1 MSYSHL
7 TITERSQ
14 LALLHRL
21 GWSTRAIAK
30 ELKRHHSTIA
40 RELNRGMEAAEYQA
54 ETAHHAYKQRRERSI
69 PSGKWTT
76 GRISYISEKL
86 ALTWSPEQIAGR
98 MSKDCPK
105 QRVSFKTIYR
115 WLYHGFLVKGDTSV
129 LRQKGKRRRPR
140 ETRGRFNVGKSIQQR
155 PKEVRKR
162 ESFGHWELDTVV
174 SSRGKSKACVATFAE
189 RKTRLYLAIKMPDRT
204 SSSLE
209 KAFGVIADLFPKGAF
224 QTATV
229 DRGKEFACYDRL
241 ESAYGLDI
249 YFADPYS
256 SWQRGTNEN
265 ANGLLREFFPKG
277 KDFAE
282 VSEKELAHAL
292 FLINNR
298 PRKCLGWKTAY
309 ESFMESVSL
318 LA

>member
-7 TITERSQ
+7 SITERSQ

-21 GWSTRAIAK
+21 GWSTRAIAT

-40 RELNRGMEAAEYQA
+40 RELTRGMEAGEYQA
-54 ETAHHAYKQRRERSI
+54 ETAHHAYGQRREKSTSR
-69 PSGKWTT
+69 GKWTPER
-76 GRISYISEKL
+76 GSYIAEKL
-86 ALTWSPEQIAGR
+86 AQTWSPEQISGR
-98 MSKDCPK
+98 MSQDCPEQK
-105 QRVSFKTIYR
+105 VSFRTIYR
-115 WLYHGFLVKGDTSV
+115 WLYQGLLVKGDTTV
-129 LRQKGKRRRPR
+129 LRHKGKRRQPR

-204 SSSLE
+204 SISLE
-209 KAFGVIADLFPKGAF
+209 KAFGMIARSFPKGTF

-241 ESAYGLDI
+241 ESVHNLNI

-265 ANGLLREFFPKG
+265 SNGLLREFFPKG

-282 VSEKELAHAL
+282 VSEEELGQAL

-298 PRKCLGWKTAY
+298 PRKCLGWKTAH
-309 ESFMESVSL
+309 ESFLEALSH